1 MAKMVKADI
10 ADVRSV
16 VEEERAHLLDDSIRQ
31 VRIPIATEH
40 SSEYPHV
47 EAFKECVEDHL
58 DSVTMDDEADQ
69 HVIKVSGIHEKA
81 GSRCYF
87 RTKNTGD
94 WRSGG
99 IPPNVLAASSVNFQ
113 SIVKGL
119 TLRRITKTD
128 TNHYCVE
135 EKVKKTGKGLK
146 TKPGVRLGNGNFR
159 NKRRKEENGWEEDG
173 PDEIRERGK
182 TWVEF
187 QISATNFL
195 GNPHYHLALL
205 VDQNKPAKRDWK
217 WAPAKEDSAD
227 RATKWK
233 QELKTSWSTI
243 HIGDFPQ
250 VLQGSAPK
258 SHCNE
263 LQRLVD

>member
-10 ADVRSV
+10 AEVRSV
-16 VEEERAHLLDDSIRQ
+16 VEEERAHLLDVSIRQ

-40 SSEYPHV
+40 S
-47 EAFKECVEDHL
+47 K
-58 DSVTMDDEADQ
+58 
-69 HVIKVSGIHEKA
+69 
-81 GSRCYF
+81 
-87 RTKNTGD
+87 
-94 WRSGG
+94 
-99 IPPNVLAASSVNFQ
+99 
-113 SIVKGL
+113 
-119 TLRRITKTD
+119 
-128 TNHYCVE
+128 

-182 TWVEF
+182 KWVEF

-195 GNPHYHLALL
+195 GNPHYHVALL

-233 QELKTSWSTI
+233 QELKIIMVNNSYW
-243 HIGDFPQ
+243 
-250 VLQGSAPK
+250 
-258 SHCNE
+258 
-263 LQRLVD
+263 RLPSGAARECTEISL

>member
-10 ADVRSV
+10 GEVRSV
-16 VEEERAHLLDDSIRQ
+16 VEEERAHLLDYSIRQ

-58 DSVTMDDEADQ
+58 DSVTMDDEAAQ

-81 GSRCYF
+81 GSRSYF
-87 RTKNTGD
+87 QTKNTVD

-99 IPPNVLAASSVNFQ
+99 IPPNILAASSVSFQ

-119 TLRRITKTD
+119 KLRRITKTD
-128 TNHYCVE
+128 TDHSCAE

-146 TKPGVRLGNGNFR
+146 RKPGVRLGNGNFR
-159 NKRRKEENGWEEDG
+159 NERRKDENGWEEDG

-182 TWVEF
+182 KWIEF
-187 QISATNFL
+187 QISATNCL
-195 GNPHYHLALL
+195 E
-205 VDQNKPAKRDWK
+205 KPAKRDWK

-233 QELKTSWSTI
+233 QELKIIMVNNSHWRLLRCCKGVHRNLIVTS
-243 HIGDFPQ
+243 
-250 VLQGSAPK
+250 
-258 SHCNE
+258 CND
-263 LQRLVD
+263 L